1 MKIYISSTKRDLVE
15 HRAAVDRTLRRMGHD
30 AIGMEQ
36 YIAEGGKPLERCKQD
51 VATADLYVVIVAWCY
66 GSVPV
71 GLSKPNDKR
80 SFVELELD
88 EAVEKGKTV
97 LAFLLDPET
106 PWPPNQV
113 DAMGSDAGEGQK
125 VAALRARLGANYLS
139 GIFRTPDDLASQV
152 QAAVSAH
159 SLSRFIVDR
168 VLGKTSTVLAE
179 VDAFAQGNEVNDSTL
194 MGIKQLIRGSGAS
207 RALILEIDEG
217 GLWWS
222 TRLFLLASLLR
233 TLTTVRQL
241 VFCNSEKEFL
251 GMASP
256 TAVADALAGAFPLIG
271 QFASGLDAASGSV
284 DLEMETDRQ
293 TNAWLSFLKDPSPPT
308 VPSPQA
314 KLPGLPPP
322 KNRRDH
328 SKPDPRAKAPLPPDK
343 LDERQIKVGVRAPLL
358 ERWLGE
364 RWVNR
369 CIRVEGEQLS
379 MHEVQQIVN
388 SLLPDVPIE
397 RPRTGATG
405 EPKISVVDRD
415 AFALELAREWVR
427 SGLPRSPVL

>member
-30 AIGMEQ
+30 TIGMEQ
-36 YIAEGGKPLERCKQD
+36 YIAEGGKPLDRCKQD
-51 VATADLYVVIVAWCY
+51 VAAADLYVVIVAWCY

-71 GLSKPNDKR
+71 GLNEPNEQR

-88 EAVEKGKTV
+88 EAKDKGKTV

-106 PWPPNQV
+106 PWPPNLV
-113 DAMGSDAGEGQK
+113 DAMGSISGQGTK
-125 VAALRARLGANYLS
+125 VAALRAKLGGTYLS

-152 QAAVSAH
+152 AAAVSAH

-179 VDAFAQGNEVNDSTL
+179 VDPFAQGAEVNDSSL
-194 MGIKQLIRGSGAS
+194 MGIKELIRRSGAS
-207 RALILEIDEG
+207 RALILVIDEG
-217 GLWWS
+217 RLWWS

-241 VFCNSEKEFL
+241 VFCNSDGAFL

-256 TAVADALAGAFPLIG
+256 TAVADALVSAFPQIG
-271 QFASGLDAASGSV
+271 QFSGILGAPSGYV

-293 TNAWLSFLKDPSPPT
+293 TNAWRNFLAKPPMN
-308 VPSPQA
+308 V
-314 KLPGLPPP
+314 LPGLPP
-322 KNRRDH
+322 
-328 SKPDPRAKAPLPPDK
+328 SQPPP

-369 CIRVEGEQLS
+369 CIRAEGEQLS

-397 RPRTGATG
+397 RPQTGATV
-405 EPKISVVDRD
+405 ETKISVVDRD

>member
-30 AIGMEQ
+30 TIGMEQ
-36 YIAEGGKPLERCKQD
+36 YIAEGGKPLDRCKQD
-51 VATADLYVVIVAWCY
+51 VAAADLYVVIVAWCY

-71 GLSKPNDKR
+71 GLTEPNEQR

-88 EAVEKGKTV
+88 EAKEKGKTV

-106 PWPPNQV
+106 PWPPNLV
-113 DAMGSDAGEGQK
+113 DAMGSISGQGNK
-125 VAALRARLGANYLS
+125 VAALRARLGGNYLS

-152 QAAVSAH
+152 AAAVSAH

-168 VLGKTSTVLAE
+168 VLGKTSTALAE
-179 VDAFAQGNEVNDSTL
+179 VDPFAQGAEVNDSSL
-194 MGIKQLIRGSGAS
+194 MGIKQLIRASGAS
-207 RALILEIDEG
+207 RALVLVIDEG
-217 GLWWS
+217 RLWWS

-241 VFCNSEKEFL
+241 VFCNADGGFI

-256 TAVADALAGAFPLIG
+256 AAVADALVGVFPEIA
-271 QFASGLDAASGSV
+271 QFSGRLGVLSGSF

-293 TNAWLSFLKDPSPPT
+293 TEAWRDFLRNPPVSTIPGLAPVAPSP
-308 VPSPQA
+308 
-314 KLPGLPPP
+314 L
-322 KNRRDH
+322 N
-328 SKPDPRAKAPLPPDK
+328 
-343 LDERQIKVGVRAPLL
+343 ERQIKVGVRAPLL

-379 MHEVQQIVN
+379 MNEVQQIVD

-397 RPRTGATG
+397 RPTAGTTVDT
-405 EPKISVVDRD
+405 KISVVDRD
-415 AFALELAREWVR
+415 AFALELAREWIR
-427 SGLPRSPVL
+427 SGLPRAPVL

>member
-30 AIGMEQ
+30 TIGMEQ
-36 YIAEGGKPLERCKQD
+36 YIAEGGKPLDRCKQD
-51 VATADLYVVIVAWCY
+51 VAAADLYVVIVAWCY

-71 GLSKPNDKR
+71 GLNETNDQR

-88 EAVEKGKTV
+88 EAVQNGKTV
-97 LAFLLDPET
+97 LAFLIDPET
-106 PWPPNQV
+106 PWPPNLV
-113 DAMGSDAGEGQK
+113 DAMGSVSGQGNK
-125 VAALRARLGANYLS
+125 VAALRAKLGGNYLS

-152 QAAVSAH
+152 AAAVSAH

-179 VDAFAQGNEVNDSTL
+179 VDPFARGEEVNVSSM
-194 MGIKQLIRGSGAS
+194 MGIKQLITRSGAS
-207 RALILEIDEG
+207 RALVLVIDEG
-217 GLWWS
+217 RLWWS

-233 TLTTVRQL
+233 ALTTVRQL
-241 VFCNSEKEFL
+241 VFCNSDGAFL

-256 TAVADALAGAFPLIG
+256 AAVVDALVSAFPQIG
-271 QFASGLDAASGSV
+271 QFASMLGAQSGSV

-293 TNAWLSFLKDPSPPT
+293 TEAWRDFLRNPPHN
-308 VPSPQA
+308 V
-314 KLPGLPPP
+314 LPGLPSPP
-322 KNRRDH
+322 V
-328 SKPDPRAKAPLPPDK
+328 PVK

-369 CIRVEGEQLS
+369 CVRVQGEQLS
-379 MHEVQQIVN
+379 MTEVQQIVD

-397 RPRTGATG
+397 RQRAG
-405 EPKISVVDRD
+405 ETVETKISVVDRD